1 MRERLLLVDGQGL
14 CYRAFYAIRHLSNS
28 KGEPTNAI
36 YGFMTML
43 RKLIREE
50 KPNYVAVCFDRKEPT
65 FRHQRYEAYKAH
77 RKPMPDELQE
87 QMPHIKALVGAYGI
101 SIFEKP
107 GYEADDLIATIATQ
121 AEKMGLDT
129 LIATGDKDML
139 QLVNDR
145 IKVFNTYKETVV
157 DREGVKERFG
167 GLGPDRVVDVLGLAG
182 DASDN
187 IPGVP
192 GIGEKTA
199 IELIRAHDSLAGV
212 YQHVDQ
218 VAGAARQRV
227 LRENESIAELSK
239 DLATL
244 DRCVPIDVNL
254 EALKMAGPN
263 EEELISLIKH
273 FEFRTLLKEWAG
285 SGESQKSDRT
295 FETVTTVELLDRLAA
310 KLSKAKAISVDTE
323 TTSVNPFNAHLVGMS
338 FSIKPK
344 EAYYVPVASRHHQ
357 GPGIALEVVQKK
369 IAPILAN
376 EKIKKYGQNIKY
388 DYLVFKRHGLELRGV
403 SFDTMVASYLVNPSK
418 FNHNLDDIALEYL
431 NVRKIK
437 LEELIGSGR
446 KQITTD
452 LVPLERIAEYATE
465 DADCVMRLVGP
476 LETLLKK
483 NNLTPLFEQVEM
495 PLVNVL
501 AQMELNGVALD
512 RDLLSKLSVKLG
524 SALEVL
530 TQKIYREAGEEFN
543 INSTKQLSDIL
554 FTKLKLPIIKR
565 TKTGY
570 STDADV
576 LEKLAQNYE
585 LPKRLLEY
593 REIAKLKST
602 YADALPSLMEPGTT
616 LVHTS
621 FNQAVTSTGRLS
633 SSEPNLQNI
642 PIKTEMGREIRRAFV
657 PRGKKRKILSADYSQ
672 VELRILAH
680 VSGDPQLIQAF
691 HDDLDVHEFTAAILY
706 GVNPKEV
713 TREMRTVA
721 KTVNFSIVYG
731 VSGFGL
737 AQGLGISVSEAQT
750 FIDSYFDRYEKV
762 KEYLESQKKKAREDG
777 YLTTLLGRRSYFPD
791 INSGNAMRRQ
801 FAERAAINA
810 PIQGS
815 AADII
820 KIAMIRIQCELE
832 QKKLESLMILQVHD
846 ELVFDIPDS
855 EVKEVESLI
864 RKEMESAYTLCV
876 PLKVDVTVGNSWY
889 KE

>member
-338 FSIKPK
+338 FSMKPK

-369 IAPILAN
+369 IAPVLAN

-680 VSGDPQLIQAF
+680 VSGDPRLIQAF

-737 AQGLGISVSEAQT
+737 AQGLGISVSEAQA

>member
-680 VSGDPQLIQAF
+680 VSGDPRLIQAF

-721 KTVNFSIVYG
+721 KTVNFSIV
-731 VSGFGL
+731 
-737 AQGLGISVSEAQT
+737 
-750 FIDSYFDRYEKV
+750 
-762 KEYLESQKKKAREDG
+762 
-777 YLTTLLGRRSYFPD
+777 
-791 INSGNAMRRQ
+791 
-801 FAERAAINA
+801 
-810 PIQGS
+810 
-815 AADII
+815 
-820 KIAMIRIQCELE
+820 
-832 QKKLESLMILQVHD
+832 
-846 ELVFDIPDS
+846 
-855 EVKEVESLI
+855 
-864 RKEMESAYTLCV
+864 
-876 PLKVDVTVGNSWY
+876 
-889 KE
+889 

>member
-338 FSIKPK
+338 FSMKPK

-680 VSGDPQLIQAF
+680 VSGDPRLIQAF

-801 FAERAAINA
+801 LAERAAINA

>member
-680 VSGDPQLIQAF
+680 VSGDPRLIQAF

>member
-737 AQGLGISVSEAQT
+737 AQGLGISVSEAQA
-750 FIDSYFDRYEKV
+750 FIDSYFARYEKV